1 MNLIENLTIC
11 LISRGADTQ
20 KKLGFELEVPNER
33 IGKTVKVLLD
43 KKLIEI
49 KNDKFDV
56 TSKGLLIASEIFLN
70 KDIKIKYKTK
80 NNKAF
85 FEYKNPLKYDILFL
99 PYLSFDTINNS
110 IEDNSY
116 RLYRTRIDLSN
127 LDILV
132 LQVIENLLYDI
143 PFETKGGFWILKSKR
158 NFCGF
163 EISNLLST
171 AKKLKLSEFE
181 IKIAF
186 SEHIY
191 VLILEGK
198 VKNNKLEKLSLTCY
212 LNNCG
217 EMPYLDCLNYLNRK
231 LKLFLRFV
239 KLESIPLGNEVIIKN
254 FLFKKFFKTHG
265 NSFFIPKLY
274 GKLIFKGKRTSG
286 FDVNQPLIVAINP
299 KNIDGVLLLKKVL
312 PWFVCC
318 NGGFLEED
326 FRKKQE
332 FQFHHIESYD
342 FPELTIIQIMLSPYF
357 KFEEEF
363 FSLKDSRD
371 IKEVELI
378 I

>member
-1 MNLIENLTIC
+1 MNLIENLTIR
-11 LISRGADTQ
+11 LISMGADTQ
-20 KKLGFELEVPNER
+20 KKLRFELR
-33 IGKTVKVLLD
+33 ISNKRIKETIKGLLN

-70 KDIKIKYKTK
+70 KDIKIRYKTK

-85 FEYKNPLKYDILFL
+85 FRYENPLKRYILFL

-110 IEDNSY
+110 IGDNDY

-127 LDILV
+127 LDISA
-132 LQVIENLLYDI
+132 LQVIENLLYDT
-143 PFETKGGFWILKSKR
+143 PFETKGGFWILKSKK

-163 EISNLLST
+163 ETANLLST
-171 AKKLKLSEFE
+171 AKELKLTEFE
-181 IKIAF
+181 IKVAF

-198 VKNNKLEKLSLTCY
+198 VKDNKLEKLSLTCY

-217 EMPYLDCLNYLNRK
+217 EMPYLDSLNYLNRK

-239 KLESIPLGNEVIIKN
+239 KLESIPLGNEVIIEN
-254 FLFKKFFKTHG
+254 FLFKKFFKSHG
-265 NSFFIPKLY
+265 RLSFIPKLY

-286 FDVNQPLIVAINP
+286 FYVNQPLIVAIDP
-299 KNIDGVLLLKKVL
+299 KNIDGVLLLKKVS

-332 FQFHHIESYD
+332 FQFHCIESYD

-357 KFEEEF
+357 EFEENI
-363 FSLKDSRD
+363 FSLKDIGK
-371 IKEVELI
+371 IKDFEGI